1 MAKAKKTN
9 ATIQTTVDSYAAGIF
24 RRGVLQV
31 QTQKNEA
38 AIRENGDALRAH
50 VKATGA
56 EGQVAYQAR
65 NGRTLLVNPADNWN
79 PIRTIEPGALKAPE
93 APQPPTAEVA
103 DSVAELLSKGMAAE
117 AQRLI
122 TEAMTGGAQ
131 ANTAQTA
138 TQVNKAQEE
147 GILADIVR
155 RNWKLSNLAEMY
167 GPGPFLKARLV
178 FPHGLKYQPPAIE
191 QETFKSAT
199 MGPIKMSREFR
210 KLLLENRDAVQ
221 TAVTDRNY
229 NARGMIVSKSR
240 GAIAKYVSELEQRV
254 NDLTA
259 QLQSA
264 TVSQAGQA

>member
-9 ATIQTTVDSYAAGIF
+9 TTIQTTVDSYAAGIV

-38 AIRENGDALRAH
+38 AIRENGSAIRAH
-50 VKATGA
+50 VKATGV
-56 EGQVAYQAR
+56 EGQVAYQAK
-65 NGRTLLVNPADNWN
+65 NGRTLLVNPFDQWN
-79 PIRTIEPGALKAPE
+79 PIHTIEPGALKAPE

-138 TQVNKAQEE
+138 TQE
-147 GILADIVR
+147 GTRAHEILDDIVR

-167 GPGPFLKARLV
+167 GSGPFLKARLV